1 VVSHFY
7 FNKTTNIMSLVLQ
20 INPSLENRVRQ
31 NALRKGVD
39 LSQFIVQFLE
49 LNFPEEKPKPKALS
63 EREAL
68 LLGKIDLA
76 IPVETWERYHI
87 LRTKRQLET
96 INASESAEY
105 ATINQQIEAANV
117 KRLASLIELAKI
129 RNITLDALMH
139 QLGLTTQDN
148 E

>member
-1 VVSHFY
+1 
-7 FNKTTNIMSLVLQ
+7 MSLVLQ

-31 NALRKGVD
+31 NAKLKGVD

-63 EREAL
+63 KREAL
-68 LLGKIDLA
+68 LLQKIELS

-87 LRTKRQLET
+87 LRAKRQEET
-96 INASESAEY
+96 INQSESAEY
-105 ATINQQIEAANV
+105 DAINQQIEAVNV
-117 KRLASLIELAKI
+117 NRLASLIELAKI
-129 RNITLDALMH
+129 RKITLDELMN
-139 QLGLTTQDN
+139 QLGLTSKYD

>member
-1 VVSHFY
+1 
-7 FNKTTNIMSLVLQ
+7 MSLVLQ

-39 LSQFIVQFLE
+39 LSLFIVEFLE
-49 LNFPEEKPKPKALS
+49 QNFPEEKPKPKALS
-63 EREAL
+63 KREAL
-68 LLGKIDLA
+68 LLEKIDLG
-76 IPVETWERYHI
+76 ISVETWERYHS

-96 INASESAEY
+96 INALESAEY
-105 ATINQQIEAANV
+105 TAINQQIEAANV

-129 RNITLDALMH
+129 RKITLDALMN
-139 QLGLTTQDN
+139 QLGLTTQYD

>member
-1 VVSHFY
+1 
-7 FNKTTNIMSLVLQ
+7 MSLVLQ

-49 LNFPEEKPKPKALS
+49 QNFPEEKPKSKALS
-63 EREAL
+63 KREAL
-68 LLGKIDLA
+68 LLQKIDLT

-87 LRTKRQLET
+87 LRAKRQEEI
-96 INASESAEY
+96 INASEIEEY
-105 ATINQQIEAANV
+105 AAINQQIEVANV

-129 RNITLDALMH
+129 RKISLDELMN
-139 QLGLTTQDN
+139 QLGLTPQYDEQITS
-148 E
+148 